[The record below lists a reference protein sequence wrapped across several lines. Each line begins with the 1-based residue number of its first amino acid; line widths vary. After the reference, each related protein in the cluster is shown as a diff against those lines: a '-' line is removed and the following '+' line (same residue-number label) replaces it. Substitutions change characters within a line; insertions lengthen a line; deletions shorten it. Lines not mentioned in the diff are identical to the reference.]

1 MSRRWALVIIFSV
14 LTVVVWSTW
23 EVYKSFSTQ
32 KDVGNYEVYV
42 IPIDPSLDTDLISKI
57 YDLQDRVLVKEK
69 DIQPK

>member
-1 MSRRWALVIIFSV
+1 MIIFSV